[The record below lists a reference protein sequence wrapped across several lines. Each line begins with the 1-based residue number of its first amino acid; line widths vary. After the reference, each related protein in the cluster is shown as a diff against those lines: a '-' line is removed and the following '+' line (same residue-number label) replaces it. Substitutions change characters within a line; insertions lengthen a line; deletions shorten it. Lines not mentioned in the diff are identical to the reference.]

1 MSTITEST
9 AEGSEDD
16 ALEAAFEKSEQ
27 RIWNNATR
35 QGLHA
40 VTVAANIPSKVTS
53 GSGLGRVRKIARAP
67 KNQSKPAQ
75 YIPADSIHSIYVA
88 DQVRHLRQPSISFQV
103 AAMALRPKPSAPLH
117 QPIRVPPSADR
128 ALCLPPIPELLPD
141 VPEDITREVR
151 RRLDSMYPTVE
162 PEPRAL
168 ILDVRMQTPRSTVY
182 LVVPFWDSKRRRTCL
197 EF

>member
-1 MSTITEST
+1 MQ
-9 AEGSEDD
+9 DD
-16 ALEAAFEKSEQ
+16 ALEAAFEKPPQ
-27 RIWNNATR
+27 CIWNNATR
-35 QGLHA
+35 QDLHA
-40 VTVAANIPSKVTS
+40 VTVAANIPSTVTS

-67 KNQSKPAQ
+67 KNQSKPIQ
-75 YIPADSIHSIYVA
+75 HIPADSIHSIYVI

-128 ALCLPPIPELLPD
+128 ALSLPPIPELLPD

-168 ILDVRMQTPRSTVY
+168 ILDVRMQTPRSTV
-182 LVVPFWDSKRRRTCL
+182 
-197 EF
+197 